1 MRSIANLLSLSG
13 GSHGNSSRNTS
24 EYSHTTGTSKSVFS
38 STPSRLYTCGTSQ
51 DFKGSTSTFFPMGCS
66 RVTSR
71 GEQEMTPLCLV
82 NQSIP
87 RITSIPSDFNTV
99 RSAMK
104 GIPWIIILTPLHS
117 KIHLRSPRGEL
128 VTMGWLLMVMGREF
142 CETNLV
148 ET

>member
-71 GEQEMTPLCLV
+71 GELEMTPLCLV
-82 NQSIP
+82 NQ
-87 RITSIPSDFNTV
+87 
-99 RSAMK
+99 
-104 GIPWIIILTPLHS
+104 L
-117 KIHLRSPRGEL
+117 L
-128 VTMGWLLMVMGREF
+128 VTEISRTRVGHESANGLRKLPKKEVACLPALAYGLCILVSFRIDREKPDQ
-142 CETNLV
+142 V
-148 ET
+148 